1 MSTSN
6 YESWFEM
13 KAKDRDYR
21 SARPHTEVVR
31 QLLIN
36 TVDPTTAATK
46 LISLDYTNGDTPWA
60 LWNLVYEAAA
70 DFDSSHSSLLALL
83 GEFQKADSHI
93 PGSKAEDKPS
103 EWLAC
108 FGSMWR
114 DKWDILSPH
123 ALSGWTMSTSQTAR
137 RWNNINA
144 FSAKLLATTS
154 FSRGA
159 KLRAFGLASLRRC
172 LETDPNTFKV
182 QRKPP
187 WYRMDLTEMLAA
199 DVCAA
204 AQWPI
209 HAGGLLWEDTRLE
222 EPELIRRLL
231 PGQTE
236 LWKGEQGLTK
246 ERWQLWKE
254 RFMFMAKYEDFG
266 PNTRQIA
273 QETTQIMG
281 KIY

>member
-172 LETDPNTFKV
+172 LETDPNTFKDLRLQTQFQSPKKATMV
-182 QRKPP
+182 QNGFDR
-187 WYRMDLTEMLAA
+187 
-199 DVCAA
+199 DVGSRCVCRSTVA
-204 AQWPI
+204 
-209 HAGGLLWEDTRLE
+209 HSCGGIAVGGYPTR
-222 EPELIRRLL
+222 
-231 PGQTE
+231 GT
-236 LWKGEQGLTK
+236 
-246 ERWQLWKE
+246 
-254 RFMFMAKYEDFG
+254 
-266 PNTRQIA
+266 
-273 QETTQIMG
+273 
-281 KIY
+281 